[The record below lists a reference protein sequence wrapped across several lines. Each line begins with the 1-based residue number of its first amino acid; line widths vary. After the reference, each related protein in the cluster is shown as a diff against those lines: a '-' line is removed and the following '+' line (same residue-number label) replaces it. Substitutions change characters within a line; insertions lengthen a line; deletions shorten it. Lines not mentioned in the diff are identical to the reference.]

1 MKLKLLIAAVVIIVG
16 LYFLKTQLDK
26 KKEYIADVPAA
37 AVPGAALPKPAD
49 NAANPADATGKP
61 AVGEVRQKFTVGFL
75 PVTCHLTC
83 PVTSWITEHS
93 DKGTVFETQKFGD
106 FPSMKEALI
115 ARKIDATFMIT
126 PLAMKLASD
135 GVPVKIVYLG
145 HRDGSAIIVPAD
157 SPMKDFADLK
167 GKIVAIPSRFS
178 NQNLLMHRMMKK
190 YGMSDDDITLKE
202 LPPPEHPTALAAK
215 AIDAYIIGEPHAA
228 KAEIAGTGR
237 VLYQCGDLWPE
248 FISCG
253 LVVREELIQEKPALV
268 EELVRG
274 IAASGKWLDSD
285 VKTGAQH
292 RLDAAKVVGNVFYNQ
307 KPELLEFVLCKDTNR
322 VKYTNLKP
330 TRERFDEIMQLAYE
344 MKVLPRM
351 MKFEDYCDTRFA
363 PDLETLA
370 LPCDRLPAL
379 AEAEAAKK

>member
-1 MKLKLLIAAVVIIVG
+1 MKLKLLIAAVVVIVG
-16 LYFLKTQLDK
+16 LYLLKTQLDK
-26 KKEYIADVPAA
+26 KKEYIPDVPAA
-37 AVPGAALPKPAD
+37 AVPGAKSE
-49 NAANPADATGKP
+49 NPE
-61 AVGEVRQKFTVGFL
+61 AVKERQHFTVGFL

-145 HRDGSAIIVPAD
+145 HRDGSAIIVPVD

-228 KAEIAGTGR
+228 KAEMAGTGR

-253 LVVREELIQEKPALV
+253 LVVREELIQERHELV

-285 VKTGAQH
+285 VTTGAQH
-292 RLDAAKVVGNVFYNQ
+292 RIDAAKVVGNVFYNQ

-330 TRERFDEIMQLAYE
+330 TQDRFDEIMQLAFE

-351 MKFEDYCDTRFA
+351 MKFEEYCDTSFA

>member
-16 LYFLKTQLDK
+16 LFLLKTQLDK
-26 KKEYIADVPAA
+26 KKEYIPGVPSA
-37 AVPGAALPKPAD
+37 AVPGAKSEKPE
-49 NAANPADATGKP
+49 
-61 AVGEVRQKFTVGFL
+61 AVKDRQHFIVGFL

-106 FPSMKEALI
+106 FASMKEALI

-145 HRDGSAIIVPAD
+145 HRDGSAIIVPVD
-157 SPMKDFADLK
+157 SPMKDFSDLK
-167 GKIVAIPSRFS
+167 GKVVAIPSRFS

-202 LPPPEHPTALAAK
+202 LPPPDHPSALAAK

-228 KAEIAGTGR
+228 KAEMAGTGR

-253 LVVREELIQEKPALV
+253 LVVRQELIQERHALV

-330 TRERFDEIMQLAYE
+330 TQERFDEIMQLAFE

-351 MKFEDYCDTRFA
+351 MKFEEYCDTSFA